1 MTPEEEPELL
11 TAGDS
16 PSTVSVLS
24 DADSGLGTE
33 MLSAAL
39 FVFGGDSSVLA
50 EESSVVVPAC
60 AEDSSSVSG
69 STSSALLS
77 VTGAVETDSSPFTS
91 SSCKTFLSDWVE
103 AAKMSSVSAFC
114 ANPTVTLDTTTKNTV
129 RIAK

>member
-16 PSTVSVLS
+16 PSTVPVLS
-24 DADSGLGTE
+24 GTDSEPGSE
-33 MLSAAL
+33 VLSAAL
-39 FVFGGDSSVLA
+39 FVFGGVSSVLA

-77 VTGAVETDSSPFTS
+77 GTGAVKTDSS
-91 SSCKTFLSDWVE
+91 SSCKTFLSDWAE
-103 AAKMSSVSAFC
+103 AAEMSSVSASC
-114 ANPTVTLDTTTKNTV
+114 ANPTVTLDTTTKNAV